1 MILVLDDDPSR
12 HKAFKRG
19 LIGASVVHATRADQA
34 VMLLAGTGPWSVVC
48 LDYDLDQHGDATAGN
63 GLQVVD
69 WIRGRTRLFKTTLF
83 VVHSLNFIFAPSM
96 VAKLQHAGL
105 AVARVPS
112 IWMDDEG
119 LARLVALDRT

>member
-19 LIGASVVHATRADQA
+19 LVGASVVQVTRADEA
-34 VMLLAGTGPWSVVC
+34 VMALANTGPWSVVC
-48 LDYDLDQHGDATAGN
+48 LDHDLDQHGDLTAGD
-63 GLQVVD
+63 GMQVVK
-69 WIRGRTRLFKTTLF
+69 WICGRTRCFKVTLF
-83 VVHSLNFIFAPSM
+83 IVHSLNPIYGPSM

-105 AVARVPS
+105 AAARVPN
-112 IWMDDEG
+112 IWADDEG